1 MWYQPFL
8 HCPLHSHIYERERER
23 ERTISLETCTNRET
37 RIMENPAE
45 KPKKVEKLTKYG
57 KKLKKMVTFPG
68 KSSDKSTLIP
78 PPHAVR
84 CDELFHS
91 SEGKGGHCRK
101 DIDGNVSPVVAA
113 HITAQNHFSF
123 RPNIYIWE
131 IGTDVVNFLSWGCFW
146 YHVWYRIWVKASGTH
161 NWLKGKNE
169 MELSSWSSSLVPT
182 CS

>member
-1 MWYQPFL
+1 
-8 HCPLHSHIYERERER
+8 
-23 ERTISLETCTNRET
+23 
-37 RIMENPAE
+37 MENPAE
-45 KPKKVEKLTKYG
+45 KPKKVEKLTKY
-57 KKLKKMVTFPG
+57 G

-123 RPNIYIWE
+123 RPNIYI
-131 IGTDVVNFLSWGCFW
+131 
-146 YHVWYRIWVKASGTH
+146 
-161 NWLKGKNE
+161 
-169 MELSSWSSSLVPT
+169 
-182 CS
+182 